1 MNNNDKYYSD
11 NRAVA
16 SPSIRMQVGAPSL
29 VLVIKASVLSPSCFV
44 GYFNPVSSIIIPII
58 HVNHRKTICL
68 LNRVMPLNTASFS
81 PLKYIVPTFGIL
93 YLDLLIGC

>member
-1 MNNNDKYYSD
+1 MITIIATIELW
-11 NRAVA
+11 RHLVLGC
-16 SPSIRMQVGAPSL
+16 QVGAPSL
-29 VLVIKASVLSPSCFV
+29 VLVTKASVLSPSCFV